1 MDDSGWYDV
10 PALVAMNQAHKTAYD
25 LLDLESQLIALIKV
39 ANQSVVTLWLA
50 R

>member
-1 MDDSGWYDV
+1 MDDSGWYDIPV
-10 PALVAMNQAHKTAYD
+10 LVGMNQTHKTAYD
-25 LLDLESQLIALIKV
+25 LLDLESQLIAWIKI